1 MIGLKIQKP
10 LQDDFLVDAEGKKIK
25 NTTPNTLSKYSACAE
40 WCNANHA
47 IIVDQGDFYEVVS
60 VPEPTSEELAEQ
72 VRSKRDFLLEETD
85 YLLVSDYPISP
96 EALEAVKVYRQA
108 LRDVPQQEGFPEKVT
123 FPELPKV
130 LRKDSTGLSLA
141 TVGI

>member
-1 MIGLKIQKP
+1 MIGLKFQKP
-10 LQDDFLVDAEGKKIK
+10 LQDDFILGEFFNKVSNNA
-25 NTTPNTLSKYSACAE
+25 PNTLGIYAGCAQ
-40 WCNANHA
+40 WCNENKAM
-47 IIVDQGDFYEVVS
+47 IVDQGDYYEVVPI
-60 VPEPTSEELAEQ
+60 PEPSKEEVASQ
-72 VRSKRDFLLEETD
+72 VRSKRDHLLSETD
-85 YLLVSDYPISP
+85 YLLAPDYPISP
-96 EALEAVKVYRQA
+96 EDLDLVKAYRQA

>member
-1 MIGLKIQKP
+1 MLGHKIYKP
-10 LQDDFLVDAEGKKIK
+10 IQEDYLQDERGDSI
-25 NTTPNTLSKYSACAE
+25 PNTAPNTYTKYSECAD
-40 WCNANHA
+40 WCNTHGAT
-47 IIVDQGDFYEVVS
+47 IEDKGDYYEVVPT
-60 VPEPTSEELAEQ
+60 PEPTSEELAEQ
-72 VRSKRDFLLEETD
+72 ARAKRDRLLSETD
-85 YLLVSDYPISP
+85 YLLAPDYPISP
-96 EALEAVKVYRQA
+96 EDLALVKTYRQE

>member
-1 MIGLKIQKP
+1 MLGKKIHKP
-10 LQDDFLVDAEGKKIK
+10 LQEDFLIRVDGTKVP
-25 NTTPNTLSKYSACAE
+25 NTAPNTLSAYVECVR
-40 WCNANHA
+40 WCNEHQTM
-47 IIVDQGDFYEVVS
+47 IKDSGDYYEVVEI
-60 VPEPTSEELAEQ
+60 PPPTKEELAEQ

-85 YLLVSDYPISP
+85 YLLTPDYPISP
-96 EALEAVKVYRQA
+96 EDLALVKAYRQE

-130 LRKDSTGLSLA
+130 LRNDSTGLSLA